1 MRPDYFSKNSECL
14 WIENLELSEICKEVQ
29 TPFYIYSQASI
40 EAAANSYLKNA
51 GNTDLICYS
60 VKANS
65 NINLLKILAQLGMGF
80 DVVSVGELKRALKAG
95 ATANKIVFSGVGKSA
110 ADLAFAAEQ
119 KIYSINIESHQ
130 EIELLK
136 NLPNN
141 PRISL
146 RINPDM
152 AANTHPYIET
162 GKSDCKFGISETEA
176 LEIAKT
182 YSPQEINLVGISAH
196 IGSQITDVSLFLEL
210 AEKLKNLAAQLKN
223 LGHKIDHLDVGGGLA
238 IDYQLEKQ
246 YDPAQL
252 VKDLKSSITDYDLL
266 MEPGRSIVAQSG
278 AVVTSVITKKT
289 NGQRDFLVVDV
300 GMNDLM
306 RPALYNARH
315 VIEEIKN
322 SDNASKKEYEV
333 VGPVCETADSFGAGH
348 LLNAE
353 AGDQLIIYST
363 GAYGSSMGSNYNSR
377 PKPAEILVSK
387 DKYTVIRKAESF
399 EDLIKLEEI

>member
-348 LLNAE
+348 LLNAD

>member
-136 NLPNN
+136 ILPNN

-306 RPALYNARH
+306 RPALYSARH
-315 VIEEIKN
+315 VIEEVKN
-322 SDNASKKEYEV
+322 SDNASTEYEV

-348 LLNAE
+348 LLNSD

>member
-306 RPALYNARH
+306 RPALYSARH
-315 VIEEIKN
+315 VIEEVKN
-322 SDNASKKEYEV
+322 SDNASTEYEV

-348 LLNAE
+348 LLNSD

-387 DKYTVIRKAESF
+387 DKSTCLLYTSPSPR
-399 EDLIKLEEI
+399 D

>member
-1 MRPDYFSKNSECL
+1 MRPDYFSNNSESLC
-14 WIENLELSEICKEVQ
+14 IENLELSEICEEVQ

-306 RPALYNARH
+306 RPALYSARH
-315 VIEEIKN
+315 VIEEVKN
-322 SDNASKKEYEV
+322 SDNASTEYEV

-348 LLNAE
+348 LLNSD

>member
-95 ATANKIVFSGVGKSA
+95 ASANKIVFSGVGKSA

-182 YSPQEINLVGISAH
+182 YSPQDINLVGISAH

-306 RPALYNARH
+306 RPALYSARH
-315 VIEEIKN
+315 VIEEVKD
-322 SDNASKKEYEV
+322 SDNASKEYEV

-348 LLNAE
+348 LLNSD

>member
-223 LGHKIDHLDVGGGLA
+223 LGHKIDHLDVGGCLA

-306 RPALYNARH
+306 RPALYSARH
-315 VIEEIKN
+315 VIEEVKN
-322 SDNASKKEYEV
+322 SDNASTEYEV

-348 LLNAE
+348 LLNSD

-387 DKYTVIRKAESF
+387 DKSTVIRKAESF

>member
-182 YSPQEINLVGISAH
+182 YSPQDINLVGISAH

-306 RPALYNARH
+306 RPALYSARH
-315 VIEEIKN
+315 VIEEVKD
-322 SDNASKKEYEV
+322 SDNASKEYEV

-348 LLNAE
+348 LLNSD

>member
-306 RPALYNARH
+306 RPALYSARH
-315 VIEEIKN
+315 VIEEVKN
-322 SDNASKKEYEV
+322 SDNASTEYEV

-348 LLNAE
+348 LLNSD

-387 DKYTVIRKAESF
+387 DKSTVIRKAESF

>member
-65 NINLLKILAQLGMGF
+65 NINLLKILVQLGMGF

-306 RPALYNARH
+306 RPALYSARH
-315 VIEEIKN
+315 VIEEVKN
-322 SDNASKKEYEV
+322 SDNASTEYEV

-348 LLNAE
+348 LLNSD

>member
-119 KIYSINIESHQ
+119 KIYSINVESHQ

-306 RPALYNARH
+306 RPALYSARH
-315 VIEEIKN
+315 VIEEVKN
-322 SDNASKKEYEV
+322 SDNASTEYEV

-348 LLNAE
+348 LLNSD

>member
-110 ADLAFAAEQ
+110 ADLAFAADQ

-306 RPALYNARH
+306 RPALYSARH
-315 VIEEIKN
+315 AIEEIKN
-322 SDNASKKEYEV
+322 SDNASKEYEV

-348 LLNAE
+348 LLNAD

>member
-29 TPFYIYSQASI
+29 TPFYVYSQASI

-306 RPALYNARH
+306 RPALYSARH
-315 VIEEIKN
+315 VIEEVKN
-322 SDNASKKEYEV
+322 SDNASTEYEV

-348 LLNAE
+348 LLNSD

>member
-306 RPALYNARH
+306 RPALYSARH
-315 VIEEIKN
+315 VIEEVKN
-322 SDNASKKEYEV
+322 SDNASTEYEG

-348 LLNAE
+348 LLNSD

>member
-306 RPALYNARH
+306 RPALYSARH
-315 VIEEIKN
+315 VIEEVKN
-322 SDNASKKEYEV
+322 SDNASTEYEV

-348 LLNAE
+348 LLNAD

-377 PKPAEILVSK
+377 LKPAEILVSK

>member
-65 NINLLKILAQLGMGF
+65 NINLLKILVQLGMGF

-210 AEKLKNLAAQLKN
+210 AEKLKNLATHLKN
-223 LGHKIDHLDVGGGLA
+223 LGHNIDHLDVGGGLA

-306 RPALYNARH
+306 RPALYSARH
-315 VIEEIKN
+315 VIEEVKN
-322 SDNASKKEYEV
+322 SDNASTEYEV

-348 LLNAE
+348 LLNSD

>member
-110 ADLAFAAEQ
+110 ADLTFAAEQ

-315 VIEEIKN
+315 VIEEVKN
-322 SDNASKKEYEV
+322 SDNASTEYEV

-348 LLNAE
+348 LLNSD

>member
-65 NINLLKILAQLGMGF
+65 NISLLKILAQLGMGF

-306 RPALYNARH
+306 RPALYSARH
-315 VIEEIKN
+315 VIEEVKN
-322 SDNASKKEYEV
+322 SDNTSKEYEV

-348 LLNAE
+348 LLNSD

>member
-306 RPALYNARH
+306 RPALYSARH
-315 VIEEIKN
+315 VIEEVKN
-322 SDNASKKEYEV
+322 SDNASTEYEV

-348 LLNAE
+348 LLNAD

-387 DKYTVIRKAESF
+387 EKYTVIRKAESF

>member
-1 MRPDYFSKNSECL
+1 
-14 WIENLELSEICKEVQ
+14 
-29 TPFYIYSQASI
+29 
-40 EAAANSYLKNA
+40 
-51 GNTDLICYS
+51 
-60 VKANS
+60 
-65 NINLLKILAQLGMGF
+65 MGF

-306 RPALYNARH
+306 RPALYSARH
-315 VIEEIKN
+315 VIEEVKN
-322 SDNASKKEYEV
+322 SDNASIEYEV

-348 LLNAE
+348 LLNSD

>member
-80 DVVSVGELKRALKAG
+80 DVVSVGELKRALNAG

-306 RPALYNARH
+306 RPALYSARH
-315 VIEEIKN
+315 VIEEVKN
-322 SDNASKKEYEV
+322 SDNASTEYEV

-348 LLNAE
+348 LLNSD

>member
-29 TPFYIYSQASI
+29 TPFYIYSKASI

-95 ATANKIVFSGVGKSA
+95 AKANKIVFSGVGKSA

-306 RPALYNARH
+306 RPALYSARH

-322 SDNASKKEYEV
+322 SDNASKEYEV

-348 LLNAE
+348 LLNAD

-387 DKYTVIRKAESF
+387 DKFIVIRKAESF

>member
-306 RPALYNARH
+306 RPALYSARH
-315 VIEEIKN
+315 VIEEVKN
-322 SDNASKKEYEV
+322 SDNASTEYEV

-348 LLNAE
+348 LLNAD

-387 DKYTVIRKAESF
+387 DKYTVIRKTESF

>member
-14 WIENLELSEICKEVQ
+14 WIENLELSEICKQVQ

-306 RPALYNARH
+306 RPALYSARH
-315 VIEEIKN
+315 VIEEVKN
-322 SDNASKKEYEV
+322 SDNASTEYEV

-348 LLNAE
+348 LLNSD

>member
-14 WIENLELSEICKEVQ
+14 WIENLELPEICKEVQ

-182 YSPQEINLVGISAH
+182 YSPKEINLVGISAH

-306 RPALYNARH
+306 RPALYSARH
-315 VIEEIKN
+315 VIEEVKN
-322 SDNASKKEYEV
+322 SDNASTEYEV

-348 LLNAE
+348 LLNSD

>member
-14 WIENLELSEICKEVQ
+14 WIENLELSEICEEVQ
-29 TPFYIYSQASI
+29 TPFYVYSQASI

-65 NINLLKILAQLGMGF
+65 NINLLKILVQLGMGF

-130 EIELLK
+130 EIELIK

-182 YSPQEINLVGISAH
+182 YSPEEINLVGISAH

-210 AEKLKNLAAQLKN
+210 AEKLKNLAAHLKN
-223 LGHKIDHLDVGGGLA
+223 LGHNIDHLDVGGGLA

-306 RPALYNARH
+306 RPALYSARH
-315 VIEEIKN
+315 AIEEIKN
-322 SDNASKKEYEV
+322 SDNASKEYEV

-348 LLNAE
+348 LLNAD

>member
-278 AVVTSVITKKT
+278 AVVTSVITQKT

-306 RPALYNARH
+306 RPALYSARH
-315 VIEEIKN
+315 VIEEVKN
-322 SDNASKKEYEV
+322 SDNASTEYEV

-348 LLNAE
+348 LLNSD

>member
-306 RPALYNARH
+306 RPALYSARH
-315 VIEEIKN
+315 VIEEVKN
-322 SDNASKKEYEV
+322 SDNASTEYEV

-348 LLNAE
+348 LLNSD

-387 DKYTVIRKAESF
+387 DKFTVIRKAESF

>member
-95 ATANKIVFSGVGKSA
+95 AKANKIVFSGVGKSA

-210 AEKLKNLAAQLKN
+210 AEKLKNLATHLKN

-306 RPALYNARH
+306 RPALYSARH
-315 VIEEIKN
+315 VIEEVKN
-322 SDNASKKEYEV
+322 SDNASTEYEV

-348 LLNAE
+348 LLNAD

-387 DKYTVIRKAESF
+387 DKFTVIRKAESF

>member
-306 RPALYNARH
+306 RPALYSARH
-315 VIEEIKN
+315 VIEEVKK
-322 SDNASKKEYEV
+322 SDNASTEYEV

-348 LLNAE
+348 LLNSD

>member
-182 YSPQEINLVGISAH
+182 YSPKEINLVGISAH

-306 RPALYNARH
+306 RPALYSARH
-315 VIEEIKN
+315 VIEEVKN
-322 SDNASKKEYEV
+322 SDNASTEYEV

-348 LLNAE
+348 LLNSD

>member
-306 RPALYNARH
+306 RPALYSARH
-315 VIEEIKN
+315 VIEEVKN
-322 SDNASKKEYEV
+322 SDNASTEYEV

-348 LLNAE
+348 LLNSD

>member
-110 ADLAFAAEQ
+110 ADLAYAAEQ

-306 RPALYNARH
+306 RPALYSARH
-315 VIEEIKN
+315 VIEEVKN
-322 SDNASKKEYEV
+322 SDNASTEYEV

-348 LLNAE
+348 LLNSD

>member
-1 MRPDYFSKNSECL
+1 M
-14 WIENLELSEICKEVQ
+14 Q

-306 RPALYNARH
+306 RPALYSARH
-315 VIEEIKN
+315 VIEEVKN
-322 SDNASKKEYEV
+322 SDNASTEYEV

-348 LLNAE
+348 LLNSD